1 MIANTALLAA
11 LTLFLIVAWLAGE
24 LVGLA
29 PYKVSLFRLHGT
41 GIVVTAFVVFF
52 NLHAGFYVV
61 ARWLFL
67 RDTGRKLT
75 HLDGQLV
82 TPDTLDHDLRGA
94 HVAEDRSRHV

>member
-1 MIANTALLAA
+1 MIANTAILAA
-11 LTLFLIVAWLAGE
+11 LTLFLFVAWLAAE

-41 GIVVTAFVVFF
+41 AILVSALVVFI
-52 NLHAGFYVV
+52 NLHAACYVI

-75 HLDGQLV
+75 HLDGQLIS
-82 TPDTLDHDLRGA
+82 PDALDHDLRGMD
-94 HVAEDRSRHV
+94 VSEER